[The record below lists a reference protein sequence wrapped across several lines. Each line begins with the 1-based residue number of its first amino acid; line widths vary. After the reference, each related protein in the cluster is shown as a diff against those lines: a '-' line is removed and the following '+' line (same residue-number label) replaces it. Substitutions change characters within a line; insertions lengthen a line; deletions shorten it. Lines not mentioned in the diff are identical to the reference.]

1 MSLYLRTA
9 IAKARL
15 AELPGADHFAFATRS
30 ELGNA
35 LIETFVTAP
44 WLSGQLRSRRGP
56 PQLAAFSTT
65 EPRAQAIRVSQLL
78 RRA

>member
-1 MSLYLRTA
+1 VSLYLRTV

-15 AELPGADHFAFATRS
+15 AELPGAVHFAFATRP

-44 WLSGQLRSRRGP
+44 
-56 PQLAAFSTT
+56 
-65 EPRAQAIRVSQLL
+65 
-78 RRA
+78 